1 MRRNGH
7 QELTERFIE
16 FYRNYY
22 REEIGRLAQQYPNK
36 KRSLYIDYDDLYH
49 FDRDLADDY
58 LAQPDQIQEY
68 AEEALRIYDLPADV
82 KLGNAHVRI
91 KNLPSTINSL
101 SVHDNHIG
109 KLVAI
114 KGIISKADDKSV
126 SITDAA
132 LECQRCGTMNYIPQE
147 TSEFQE
153 PQDCQGCQREGPF
166 KTNLDQSEFIDR
178 QRFVLHST
186 ETDLANGD
194 EPLKIRVFAED
205 DLVGVSAGNYVTVNG
220 VLHIEQKNSDKKQFE
235 PLLDAVS
242 ITSTDE
248 SSPSFG
254 PPEHDSMGMDTFL
267 EVATSTLPGIPETAL
282 EPGTKAKLITPF
294 IEALGWN
301 KFDNEEWRFE
311 YTDSKTEKRVDYA
324 LFAEDSESPAVVV
337 EAKHIGKG
345 LNEGEP
351 QIYDYLRIF
360 SADYGVVTNGKSYRI
375 YRNYPEKKPERV
387 AEIELHEVVSAG
399 ILDELRPSAFERTS
413 NTEDGSQV
421 SEPAYNIDTSE
432 ADQGAEDGTEPDS
445 DIDPK
450 ERIQSIINQL
460 EADHENGVPL
470 ESAVEQIT
478 DRGMDESKV
487 TELIDSLAMK
497 GSIYYVA
504 KDQIKTT

>member
-1 MRRNGH
+1 MRRNAN
-7 QELTERFIE
+7 QELTELFIE

-68 AEEALRIYDLPADV
+68 AEEALRLYDLPADV

-91 KNLPSTINSL
+91 ENLPSTIDSL

-114 KGIISKADDKSV
+114 QGIISKADDKSV
-126 SITDAA
+126 SIADAA

-147 TSEFQE
+147 TGDFQE
-153 PQDCQGCQREGPF
+153 PHDCQGCEREGPF
-166 KTNLDQSEFIDR
+166 KTNFDQSEFVDR
-178 QRFVLHST
+178 QDFVLHST
-186 ETDLANGD
+186 ETDLASGD
-194 EPLKIRVFAED
+194 EPLEIRVVVED

-220 VLHIEQKNSDKKQFE
+220 VLHIEQKDTDKKQFE
-235 PLLDAVS
+235 PYLETVS
-242 ITSTDE
+242 ITPTDE

-254 PPEHDSMGMDTFL
+254 PPEHDSMDMDTFV
-267 EVATSTLPGIPETAL
+267 EVATNTLGGLPETAL

-294 IEALGWN
+294 LEALGWN
-301 KFDNEEWRFE
+301 KFDNDEWRFE

-337 EAKHIGKG
+337 EAKRVGKG
-345 LNEGEP
+345 LHEGEP

-387 AEIELHEVVSAG
+387 AEVELHEVASAG

-413 NTEDGSQV
+413 NTDDGSEV
-421 SEPAYNIDTSE
+421 SEPADNMDASKGDQ
-432 ADQGAEDGTEPDS
+432 ADEDGSEPDS

-450 ERIQSIINQL
+450 ERILSVINQL
-460 EADHENGVPL
+460 EADYENGVPL

-487 TELIDSLAMK
+487 TDLIDSLAMK

-504 KDQIKTT
+504 KNQIKTT

>member
-1 MRRNGH
+1 MRRNGN

-16 FYRNYY
+16 LYRNYY
-22 REEIGRLAQQYPNK
+22 RKEIGTLAQQYPNE

-68 AEEALRIYDLPADV
+68 AEEALRLYDLPADV

-91 KNLPSTINSL
+91 KNLPSTIDSL

-126 SITDAA
+126 NITDAA

-147 TSEFQE
+147 TGEFQE
-153 PQDCQGCQREGPF
+153 PQDCQGCGREGPF
-166 KTNLDQSEFIDR
+166 KTNFDQSEFIDR
-178 QRFVLHST
+178 QRFVLRST
-186 ETDLANGD
+186 ETDLADGHK
-194 EPLKIRVFAED
+194 PLEIRVFAED
-205 DLVGVSAGNYVTVNG
+205 DIVGVSAGNYVTVNG
-220 VLHIEQKNSDKKQFE
+220 VLHIEQIDTDKKEFE
-235 PLLDAVS
+235 PFLDAVS

-254 PPEHDSMGMDTFL
+254 PPEHDSMDMDTFL
-267 EVATSTLPGIPETAL
+267 EVATNTLPRVPDTAL

-294 IEALGWN
+294 VEALGWN
-301 KFDNEEWRFE
+301 KFDNDEWRFE

-337 EAKHIGKG
+337 EAKHIGKS
-345 LNEGEP
+345 LHEGEP

-375 YRNYPEKKPERV
+375 YRNYPKKKPERV
-387 AEIELHEVVSAG
+387 AEIELHEVANAG
-399 ILDELRPSAFERTS
+399 ILDELRPSAFEHAS
-413 NTEDGSQV
+413 NTDDGSAV
-421 SEPAYNIDTSE
+421 SEPADNMDASE
-432 ADQGAEDGTEPDS
+432 GDQAAEDGSESDDHIDS
-445 DIDPK
+445 KD
-450 ERIQSIINQL
+450 RILNIINQL

-470 ESAVEQIT
+470 ELVVEQISK
-478 DRGMDESKV
+478 RGMKESEV
-487 TELIDSLAMK
+487 TGLIDSLAMK
-497 GSIYYVA
+497 GSIYYVS
-504 KDQIKTT
+504 KSQIKTT